1 MVACVCNEA
10 AKAKHPGSRDQEM
23 MTIQQQHGAS
33 AHISD
38 DDEELL
44 GEIGN
49 DLWSIALLKTQQPA
63 GTKLPDFKNLL
74 DLSLFIIN
82 SAALFNKRVAQML
95 LLRNV

>member
-1 MVACVCNEA
+1 ME
-10 AKAKHPGSRDQEM
+10 HQLISP
-23 MTIQQQHGAS
+23 
-33 AHISD
+33 ISD

-49 DLWSIALLKTQQPA
+49 DLWSIALKTQQPA